1 MKTKTLL
8 VTLLILVVS
17 AAVGYIYFFEKD
29 GDTEIQKL
37 IPANSLALITIDNV
51 SNALDEYS
59 NFPWWDEA
67 SSLPFINALTEA
79 NTKIDSLVK
88 AGVLQS
94 KINENPVYVSFHLT
108 SNNRIEPL
116 FFIGSDGF
124 EWLPTNIK
132 KLANLWFNKEL
143 LFESR
148 IFNEKLIYESEVQQ
162 SKWGFIS
169 LGNYLVISTNSV
181 LLEDVIRAEEDES
194 NRLVKSEMKVDE
206 NQKGVNLLLNTDRI
220 GRLKNVF
227 TSNTEPSRNQLKGL
241 INITVEPSNE
251 GLTFNGISVTG
262 QDLDQRLPSNAI
274 VNVENFIPSSASFV
288 RWFGL
293 EEGQN
298 ASLNGFN
305 IASFQKL
312 QNSEVCEVNIV
323 LGANTMSQ
331 VLLSDI
337 SDVSEISKML
347 EDISKASRAE
357 GDTLFTES
365 FINNEIRF
373 VNDAQFLGK
382 AYGERYMKS
391 GKPYYAFFNNVMLIS
406 DNIDALKTVLIDYDA
421 ENTWGRIPE
430 KRRYLDN
437 LVQEANIT
445 QLNNFEYYL
454 DPLVNSFNPKWKAFF
469 KEHIQ
474 LFSSFDNFNF
484 QINEASNRLIV
495 SAELTFNESVKGTV
509 ARNTNSSAE
518 PVSREVGLNLV
529 TNAYGNSKL
538 ITKPY
543 IVKNHVNNEQ
553 EIAFQDEL
561 HQLYL
566 VDRTGNILWK
576 KQLEGKI
583 NGAIEQVDFYANRKL
598 QYLIFTDSAVHLID
612 RNGDDV
618 EGFPVPFNTE
628 LPVVQYS
635 VVDYDNSKNYRY
647 ATTDRRGNVYLLSKE
662 GEMLEG
668 WAPKV
673 IGSAL
678 RAAPEHV
685 RIRGRDCFVVVETN
699 GNVHLLNRRGEEYPG
714 FPYNTDKRIS
724 GDYFIQQGPSFNESY
739 IKILSEDGELLSLD
753 FNGTVKGRNQMVKPS
768 VSSRF
773 IAVRDKLNTGLLTV
787 RKDNNQFTVFDEKA
801 QRKFDHDFKGQGDWV
816 FEYYNFRNDSEL
828 YVAQNLATGDLVI
841 LDDQGKEI
849 FSKEAFSTNPVGILY
864 YQNKR
869 EYELFVNF
877 DNQMAIYTFTK

>member
-1 MKTKTLL
+1 M
-8 VTLLILVVS
+8 S

-51 SNALDEYS
+51 SNAIDEYS
-59 NFPWWDEA
+59 DFPWWDEA

-148 IFNEKLIYESEVQQ
+148 IFNEKLIYEADVKQ

-227 TSNTEPSRNQLKGL
+227 TSSTEPSRNQLKGL

-262 QDLDQRLPSNAI
+262 QNLDQRLPSNAI

-298 ASLNGFN
+298 SSLNGFD
-305 IASFQKL
+305 ITSFQKL
-312 QNSEVCEVNIV
+312 QNFEVCEVNIV
-323 LGANTMSQ
+323 LGSNTMSQ
-331 VLLSDI
+331 VLLSEV

-347 EDISKASRAE
+347 ENISKASRAE

-373 VNDAQFLGK
+373 VNDGQFLAK
-382 AYGERYMKS
+382 TYGERYQKS

-509 ARNTNSSAE
+509 ARNTNSSTE
-518 PVSREVGLNLV
+518 PVNREVGLNLV

-685 RIRGRDCFVVVETN
+685 RIRGRDCFVIVETN

>member
-1 MKTKTLL
+1 
-8 VTLLILVVS
+8 VS

-51 SNALDEYS
+51 SNAINEYS
-59 NFPWWDEA
+59 DFPWWDEA

-94 KINENPVYVSFHLT
+94 KINENPVYMSFHLT

-148 IFNEKLIYESEVQQ
+148 IFNEKLIYEADVQQ

-227 TSNTEPSRNQLKGL
+227 TSSTEPSRNQLKGL

-262 QDLDQRLPSNAI
+262 QNLDQRLPSNAI

-298 ASLNGFN
+298 SSLNGFD
-305 IASFQKL
+305 IASFLKL

-323 LGANTMSQ
+323 LGANAMSQ
-331 VLLSDI
+331 VLLSEV
-337 SDVSEISKML
+337 SDVSEISNML

-373 VNDAQFLGK
+373 VNNGQFLAK
-382 AYGERYMKS
+382 TYGERYQKS

-509 ARNTNSSAE
+509 ARNTNSSTE
-518 PVSREVGLNLV
+518 PVNREVGLNLV

-553 EIAFQDEL
+553 EVAFQDEL

-618 EGFPVPFNTE
+618 EGFPAPFNTE

-647 ATTDRRGNVYLLSKE
+647 ATTDRRGNVYLLRKE

-685 RIRGRDCFVVVETN
+685 RIRGRDCFVIVETN